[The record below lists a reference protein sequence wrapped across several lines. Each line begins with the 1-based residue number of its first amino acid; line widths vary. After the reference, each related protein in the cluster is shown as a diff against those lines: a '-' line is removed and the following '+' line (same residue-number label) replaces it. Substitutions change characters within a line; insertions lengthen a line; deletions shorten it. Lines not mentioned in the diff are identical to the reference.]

1 MNPINSL
8 VILLLRATPKPI
20 LFLFA
25 RRYIAGPDLSDALRV
40 VRELNQKGIL
50 ATVDLLGES
59 LADERHVMEVVKTYK
74 EILQALDRER
84 LAADISIKPTHF
96 GLLIS
101 KDFCYGNVKEVVQ
114 AAAAGGRFVCMD
126 MEDSPTVDA
135 TLEIYERL
143 RNDGHENVGWVS
155 QTMLRRAVPDMKRMA
170 KWKPTVRI
178 CKGIYKEPI
187 TVAFGEPYVVQRN
200 FGLVSRI
207 LAAAG
212 GYPAFATHNERM
224 IWEALAV
231 VHELSLK
238 PDQYEFQMLYG
249 VKEGLRDILL
259 KEGHRM
265 RLYVPFGREWKPYVI
280 RRFRENPDMLGYVIK
295 ALFAGK
301 KG

>member
-8 VILLLRATPKPI
+8 VILGLRITPKPI

-25 RRYIAGPDLSDALRV
+25 RRYIAGPELSDALRV
-40 VRELNQKGIL
+40 VRELNNRGIL

-59 LADERHVMEVVKTYK
+59 LADERHVMEVVRTYK

-84 LAADISIKPTHF
+84 LAADISVKPTHF

-101 KDFCYGNVKEVVQ
+101 KDFCYGNVKEVVT
-114 AAAAGGRFVCMD
+114 AAAAVGRFVCMD

-143 RNDGHENVGWVS
+143 RSEGFSNVGWVS
-155 QTMLRRAVPDMKRMA
+155 QTMLRRAVSDMKRMA

-178 CKGIYKEPI
+178 CKGIYKEPL
-187 TVAFGEPYVVQRN
+187 TVAFGDPYVVQRN
-200 FGLVSRI
+200 FGLVGKT

-231 VHELSLK
+231 IHELGLK

-249 VKEGLRDILL
+249 VKEGLRDILV

-265 RLYVPFGREWKPYVI
+265 RLYVPFGKDWKPYVI
-280 RRFRENPDMLGYVIK
+280 RRFKENPDMLGYVIK

>member
-114 AAAAGGRFVCMD
+114 AAAAVGRFVCMD

>member
-1 MNPINSL
+1 MNPINNL
-8 VILLLRATPKPI
+8 VILGLRATPKPI

-25 RRYIAGPDLSDALRV
+25 KRYIAGPELSDALRV
-40 VRELNQKGIL
+40 VRELNAKGIL

-59 LADERHVMEVVKTYK
+59 LADERHVMDVVKTYK
-74 EILQALDRER
+74 EVLQALDRER

-101 KDFCYGNVKEVVQ
+101 KDFCYGNVKEVVT
-114 AAAAGGRFVCMD
+114 AAAAVGRFVCMD

-143 RNDGHENVGWVS
+143 RNEGFTNVGWVS
-155 QTMLRRAVPDMKRMA
+155 QTMLRRAVSDMKRMA
-170 KWKPTVRI
+170 KWKPVVRI

-187 TVAFGEPYVVQRN
+187 TVAFAEPYVVQRN
-200 FGLVSRI
+200 FGLVSKI
-207 LAAAG
+207 LASAG

-231 VHELSLK
+231 VHELGLK

-249 VKEGLRDILL
+249 VKEGLRDILV

-265 RLYVPFGREWKPYVI
+265 RLYVPFGKEWKPYVI
-280 RRFRENPDMLGYVIK
+280 RRFKENPDMLGYVIK

-301 KG
+301 RG

>member
-1 MNPINSL
+1 MNLINSL
-8 VILLLRATPKPI
+8 VILGMRATPKPI

-25 RRYIAGPDLSDALRV
+25 RRYIAGPELSDALRV
-40 VRELNQKGIL
+40 VRELNNKGIL

-96 GLLIS
+96 GLLID
-101 KDFCYGNVKEVVQ
+101 KEFCYRNVKEVVS
-114 AAAAGGRFVCMD
+114 AAAAVGRLVCMD

-143 RNDGHENVGWVS
+143 RNEGHNNVGWVS
-155 QTMLRRAVPDMKRMA
+155 QVMLRRAVGDAKRMA

-178 CKGIYKEPI
+178 CKGIYKEPVA
-187 TVAFGEPYVVQRN
+187 VAFGDPYVVHRN
-200 FGLVSRI
+200 FGLVART
-207 LAAAG
+207 LASVG

-231 VHELSLK
+231 IHELNLK
-238 PDQYEFQMLYG
+238 PEQYEFQMLYG

-259 KEGHRM
+259 GEGHRM
-265 RLYVPFGREWKPYVI
+265 RLYVPFGRDWKPYVI
-280 RRFRENPDMLGYVIK
+280 RRFKENPDMLGYVIK
-295 ALFAGK
+295 ALFTGK

>member
-8 VILLLRATPKPI
+8 IILGLRATPKPI

-25 RRYIAGPDLSDALRV
+25 KRYIAGPELSDALRV
-40 VRELNQKGIL
+40 IRELNAKGIL

-59 LADERHVMEVVKTYK
+59 LSDERRVMEVVNTYK
-74 EILQALDRER
+74 RILQELDRER

-96 GLLIS
+96 GLLI
-101 KDFCYGNVKEVVQ
+101 DREFCYGNVKEVVQ
-114 AAAAGGRFVCMD
+114 AAAAVGRFVCMD
-126 MEDSPTVDA
+126 MEDSSTVDA

-143 RNDGHENVGWVS
+143 RNDGWENVGWVS
-155 QTMLRRAVPDMKRMA
+155 QAMLRRAARDMERMA

-178 CKGIYKEPI
+178 CKGIYKEPAS
-187 TVAFGEPYVVQRN
+187 VAFQDPYVVHRN
-200 FGLVSRI
+200 FGLLGRT
-207 LAAAG
+207 LASAG

-224 IWEALAV
+224 IWEALAII
-231 VHELSLK
+231 HELKLK

-259 KEGHRM
+259 SEGHRV
-265 RLYVPFGREWKPYVI
+265 RLYVPFGKDWKPYVI

-295 ALFAGK
+295 ALFTGK
-301 KG
+301 RG